1 MLKPRVSVAWGE
13 FLGLLGL
20 MVVVW
25 FLWNSWVIFPLKIL
39 VVFFHELSH
48 GLTALATGG
57 RIVEIRLAANEGG
70 LCITAGGSRFLTLN
84 AGYLGSLVWGGVI
97 LLLAA
102 RTKSGRGISICLG
115 VLVLVVCAI
124 WIRPVLGFGF
134 VFAAVAGLALIAAGV
149 WLTAGV
155 NGLLNKTIGLTS
167 CLYAV
172 MDIKSDI
179 LSRPGAQSD
188 ATMLAAATGV
198 PAFLWGI
205 LWIVI
210 AGVAALCF
218 LTLATTKSRSN
229 DAAVEAKDLLPQ

>member
-1 MLKPRVSVAWGE
+1 MVKARVSIAWAE

-25 FLWNSWVIFPLKIL
+25 FLWNTWVIFPLKIL

-57 RIVEIRLAANEGG
+57 RIVEIRLTANEGG
-70 LCITAGGSRFLTLN
+70 LCVTAGGSRFLTLN
-84 AGYLGSLVWGGVI
+84 AGYLGSLVFGGVI

-115 VLVLVVCAI
+115 ALVLLVCLI
-124 WIRPVLGFGF
+124 WIRPLFEFGF
-134 VFAAVAGLALIAAGV
+134 MFAAGAGLALIAAGAF
-149 WLTAGV
+149 LTARA

-179 LSRPGAQSD
+179 LSRPGVQSD

-205 LWIVI
+205 LWITI
-210 AGVAALCF
+210 AGVGALGF
-218 LTLATTKSRSN
+218 LALATAKTRAD
-229 DAAVEAKDLLPQ
+229 DATVEAKDMLA